1 MDPLSVSP
9 SMDNPRSVSDSIFA
23 ILQLS
28 DSVIGHLRNMGAAFE
43 DCGGVIMEVID
54 EASSISDLL
63 KSCGEQARWSSP
75 WSMEG
80 RHLVMSETPLEKYQ
94 AVLEHL
100 ASRFTPIA
108 DLKRREPL
116 TRRSDK
122 GEMEA
127 ILITMR
133 QHKSSFRLALQN
145 QIEEAMQWIWS
156 QRKDNVEL
164 AKRVLAW
171 VSCAQRRLTVLEIQH
186 ALAVVP
192 GNTAIDK
199 DALIDEEL
207 LLSVCAGL
215 VGIDKASKELH
226 FIHRTCQEYV
236 ERTVPDWFPTAQL
249 EIGKTC
255 LTYLTCN
262 VFLGEPDGSD
272 QGMENQMR
280 KYPFLRYAAHFWGV
294 HVRGEPVMVLKELVL
309 TFLEQESI
317 SSFAMQLLQ
326 SQELRHKMRGQSSP
340 EPVTRLWL
348 AAYFGL
354 EEICRLLLA
363 NGDDLDAKTRSGET
377 ALYRAVVNGHEA
389 VIQLLLEKG
398 ADVNAQEGYYGN
410 ALQTASRQGHEA
422 TVQLLLDEGADVN
435 TQKGYYGTA
444 LQIASRQGHEAIVRL
459 LLKKGAD
466 VNTQKEYYGTA
477 LQTASEHGHEAIVRL
492 LLEKGADVNAQ
503 EGNYDT
509 ALQTASRQGH
519 ETIVRLLLKKKADV
533 NTQKEYYGTALQTA
547 SEHGHEAIVRLLLEK
562 GADVNA
568 QEGNYGTALQT
579 ASRQGHEAIVRLL
592 LEKGA
597 DANAQ
602 KGHSDTS
609 LQRASEQG
617 HEAIVR
623 LLIEKGADAN
633 AQKGH
638 SDTSLQ
644 RASEQGHEA
653 IVRLLIEKGAD
664 NARGGFCNAMQAASE
679 RGHEA
684 IVRLLIEK
692 EADNAQGGFCNAMQA
707 ASRHGHEAIVRLL
720 IEKGADANAQG
731 GFCNAMQAASRH
743 GHEAIVRLLIERGAD
758 VNARNGFCNA
768 MQTASE
774 HGHEAIVRLLIEKG
788 ADVNA
793 QEGYYG
799 NALQAASVSG
809 HVTTV
814 RLLLENG
821 ASMNDEQ
828 KESTLRRLENNAYID
843 NEQKAKTL
851 LLLKGRNDSKR
862 NFSGT
867 IHLLLEH
874 SKKHDVA
881 ISSAENAEINIPS
894 NRSSVVGS
902 NCYVH
907 ADDFVQT
914 HSDHD
919 ESQAATHERRTTALT
934 ELLSA
939 TSPQIL
945 PNPPSPDHSAVIS
958 SQASEETE
966 SSRSDYSDSEFSTD
980 ILNDDSDIE
989 SFADDEKRKRA
1000 LTPSQDIDRMFR
1012 SPKRYFQELEEI
1024 RNEVYERSGLQLYD
1038 QSDGQPQPWQWDK
1051 IYRKWPWRVSSPA
1064 DSSVQES
1071 DLRDSDVHS
1080 FCDLAGAQITA
1091 RRLFHLLEC
1100 RNLLLKVCENITT
1113 LKKGGFR
1120 QDHFS
1125 VLVVDQGRPN
1135 VAKLVPLNF
1144 QRVERLADDF
1154 KATLKEEFEVR
1165 FSSNISPPDSAS
1177 HLTQSCI
1184 DILDFLGLMN
1194 SSNGGLWTPELLWR
1208 YAAQTLDLAV
1218 VSYAGAHLEPFD
1230 QLFGRTLDQ
1239 FTIQARYVGDSFIQ
1253 VSLRRRSLRCLDGL
1267 LRGKEVWVFQCCLD
1281 LDDERL
1287 YLSTSADLLAEI
1299 WGPLW
1304 KSCPASRPEEISC
1317 YHVGNGSIIY
1327 SPADPN
1333 STPELHPGDEDRGPE
1348 VPCHWVPRD
1357 QDDIEFV
1364 SAHSASSTTFSGTET
1379 LLIGAEDIPELRLN
1393 PGCHCETARFERL
1406 LKENGCRRPNRT
1418 APPTISVASDQIS
1431 TQFGAG
1437 GYGFQVGHSRTFAH
1451 NRGITLK
1458 EAFIEVWELSPED
1471 RNFEAL
1477 LQSSFAAEVSICTK
1491 HTQRATLG
1499 ELLSTPTMLNYMKGM
1514 RISKL
1519 DLRGKFLEALEKPD
1533 AMAALHQLYDE
1544 NEDWQKIIGRAIF
1557 LCLKALKHTGVDD
1570 AGNLLVLW
1578 IPRPGCEWLAT
1589 LERAVHSWTPML
1601 KDSIDCCT
1609 FAVLLDSCLEL
1620 TGSLLDYG
1628 QRCLGP
1634 NHTAWDEN
1642 KGPSVFKTKLCVNE
1656 RLIPRGL
1663 KKKKTHK
1670 GPYSER
1676 WSISD
1681 IRDNCEFSL
1690 GKQGRLRVIKPLPYR
1705 RLLVKWDK
1713 NLLQVLTQDFVE
1725 PIRGL
1730 LGNAARNYHWENV
1743 EDEELDIEPIHALA
1757 GLSGMPSP
1765 MDLALD
1771 VHALAARDEKRA
1783 VCDVYALRNYYQI
1796 HVDFTNWDHDKGGCA
1811 DEFETTL
1818 KKTWGKDI
1826 RIQCQHPGL

>member
-1 MDPLSVSP
+1 
-9 SMDNPRSVSDSIFA
+9 
-23 ILQLS
+23 
-28 DSVIGHLRNMGAAFE
+28 
-43 DCGGVIMEVID
+43 
-54 EASSISDLL
+54 
-63 KSCGEQARWSSP
+63 
-75 WSMEG
+75 
-80 RHLVMSETPLEKYQ
+80 MSEGPLEKYQ

-100 ASRFTPIA
+100 ASMIKSIA

-156 QRKDNVEL
+156 QHKDNVEL

-171 VSCAQRRLTVLEIQH
+171 VSCAQRPLTVLEIEH

-192 GNTAIDK
+192 GNTNIDK
-199 DALIDEEL
+199 DGLIDEEL

-215 VGIDKASKELH
+215 VVIDKASKVLH
-226 FIHRTCQEYV
+226 FIHRACQEYV

-262 VFLGEPDGSD
+262 VFLGEPHGSD
-272 QGMENQMR
+272 QGMESQMQE
-280 KYPFLRYAAHFWGV
+280 YPFLRYATEFWGV
-294 HVRGEPVMVLKELVL
+294 HVHGEPEMVLKDLVL
-309 TFLEQESI
+309 TFLEQESK

-326 SQELRHKMRGQSSP
+326 SQELQREMHGQSFP
-340 EPVTRLWL
+340 EPVTRLWF

-354 EEICRLLLA
+354 EKICRLLLA
-363 NGDDLDAKTRSGET
+363 NEDDLDAKTRSGET

-398 ADVNAQEGYYGN
+398 ADVNAKGGTYGS
-410 ALQTASRQGHEA
+410 ALQTASEH
-422 TVQLLLDEGADVN
+422 
-435 TQKGYYGTA
+435 
-444 LQIASRQGHEAIVRL
+444 GHEAIVRL

-466 VNTQKEYYGTA
+466 VNAQGGFYGNALQTASRCGHEAIVRLLLEHRADVNAQGGYYGNALQTASRCGHEAIVRLLLEHGADVNAQGGYYSNA

-492 LLEKGADVNAQ
+492 LLEHRADVNAQGGFYGNALQTASRCGHEAILRLLLQHGADVNAQ
-503 EGNYDT
+503 GGFYGN
-509 ALQTASRQGH
+509 ALQTASHLEYG
-519 ETIVRLLLKKKADV
+519 EIVQLLLKA
-533 NTQKEYYGTALQTA
+533 
-547 SEHGHEAIVRLLLEK
+547 

-568 QEGNYGTALQT
+568 Q
-579 ASRQGHEAIVRLL
+579 
-592 LEKGA
+592 
-597 DANAQ
+597 
-602 KGHSDTS
+602 
-609 LQRASEQG
+609 
-617 HEAIVR
+617 
-623 LLIEKGADAN
+623 
-633 AQKGH
+633 
-638 SDTSLQ
+638 
-644 RASEQGHEA
+644 
-653 IVRLLIEKGAD
+653 
-664 NARGGFCNAMQAASE
+664 GGFYGNAL
-679 RGHEA
+679 
-684 IVRLLIEK
+684 V
-692 EADNAQGGFCNAMQA
+692 A

-720 IEKGADANAQG
+720 
-731 GFCNAMQAASRH
+731 
-743 GHEAIVRLLIERGAD
+743 L
-758 VNARNGFCNA
+758 
-768 MQTASE
+768 E
-774 HGHEAIVRLLIEKG
+774 HG

-793 QEGYYG
+793 QGGYYS
-799 NALQAASVSG
+799 NALQAASRCG
-809 HVTTV
+809 RVTIV
-814 RLLLENG
+814 RLLLACG
-821 ASMNDEQ
+821 ASMDDEQ
-828 KESTLRRLENNAYID
+828 KESTLRRLENDACMD
-843 NEQKAKTL
+843 DEQKAKTL
-851 LLLKGRNDSKR
+851 LLLKGRNDSKKD
-862 NFSGT
+862 FSGT
-867 IHLLLEH
+867 IQLPLKH

-881 ISSAENAEINIPS
+881 ISSAETAKINIPGY
-894 NRSSVVGS
+894 RSSV
-902 NCYVH
+902 
-907 ADDFVQT
+907 ADSKLDLDASKSVQT
-914 HSDHD
+914 YPGHD
-919 ESQAATHERRTTALT
+919 EAQAVSHGSPNTVLT
-934 ELLSA
+934 ESLSS
-939 TSPQIL
+939 TSSQIF
-945 PNPPSPDHSAVIS
+945 PNPPSPNRSALIS
-958 SQASEETE
+958 SPASEGTK
-966 SSRSDYSDSEFSTD
+966 SSRSDYSVPEFSTD
-980 ILNDDSDIE
+980 MLSDDSDIE
-989 SFADDEKRKRA
+989 SFSDGRNRKRPLA
-1000 LTPSQDIDRMFR
+1000 PRHDIDRMFR

-1051 IYRKWPWRVSSPA
+1051 TSRKWPWRVLSPA
-1064 DSSVQES
+1064 DSSVLES

-1080 FCDLAGAQITA
+1080 FCDLAGAQTTA

-1120 QDHFS
+1120 QDQFS
-1125 VLVVDQGRPN
+1125 VLVVDQDRPN
-1135 VAKLVPLNF
+1135 VARLVPLNF
-1144 QRVERLADDF
+1144 QRVEKLADDF

-1165 FSSNISPPDSAS
+1165 FSSNISPPFSAS
-1177 HLTQSCI
+1177 DPTQSCI
-1184 DILDFLGLMN
+1184 DTLNFLGLLN
-1194 SSNGGLWTPELLWR
+1194 SSNGGLWTPPPELLWR
-1208 YAAQTLDLAV
+1208 YAAQTLDLAI
-1218 VSYAGAHLEPFD
+1218 VSYAGAHLESFD
-1230 QLFGRTLDQ
+1230 QLFIGRTLDQ
-1239 FTIQARYVGDSFIQ
+1239 FTIQARYVGYSFIS

-1267 LRGKEVWVFQCCLD
+1267 LRHKEVWVFQRCLD

-1304 KSCPASRPEEISC
+1304 KTFPASRPEEISC

-1333 STPELHPGDEDRGPE
+1333 STPRLHPGDEDRGPE

-1663 KKKKTHK
+1663 RKKKTHR
-1670 GPYSER
+1670 GPYPER
-1676 WSISD
+1676 WSISG
-1681 IRDNCEFSL
+1681 IKGNCEFSL

-1705 RLLVKWDK
+1705 RLLVRWDK
-1713 NLLQVLTQDFVE
+1713 NLLQVLTQDIVE

-1743 EDEELDIEPIHALA
+1743 EDEELDI
-1757 GLSGMPSP
+1757 
-1765 MDLALD
+1765 
-1771 VHALAARDEKRA
+1771 
-1783 VCDVYALRNYYQI
+1783 
-1796 HVDFTNWDHDKGGCA
+1796 
-1811 DEFETTL
+1811 
-1818 KKTWGKDI
+1818 
-1826 RIQCQHPGL
+1826 